1 MRIQDIL
8 PEENYNNEPPR
19 VNKKHAPLKV
29 RGDFNEDMLYPET
42 IKTKGYEEDRKH
54 LKKELK
60 KINNKTQQTIY
71 P

>member
-8 PEENYNNEPPR
+8 PEENYNNE
-19 VNKKHAPLKV
+19 PLKV

-42 IKTKGYEEDRKH
+42 IKTKEKVIVNKGYEEDRKH